1 MSARPAYVQHARRAA
16 QHAVGA
22 GRRLLGR
29 FVQPASE
36 PVFVVGNQRSGT
48 SAIAE
53 LMGEMAGL
61 RTAIDLYD
69 EMIRPSYHEVLAGT
83 VDLASFVE
91 KNRLDF
97 SRDLIKEPNLTF
109 LHEELARFFPGS
121 KTVFVVRD
129 PRDNIRSILNRLQVP
144 GTLTDLDPGAFPA
157 ITPAWRMIVDSAG
170 VALPDGNHIE
180 RLAHRWMRM
189 ARVYRDHEDS
199 MTLIRYEDFV
209 RDKEATLRWLVRQV
223 GHRPAHDVT
232 ARLDVQF
239 QRPGDR
245 AVPLPEFFGQQNLA
259 TIEAVCASEMALFG
273 YPR

>member
-1 MSARPAYVQHARRAA
+1 MTARPASVERGRRAA
-16 QHAVGA
+16 QHAVGV

-29 FVQPASE
+29 FVEPSRE

-48 SAIAE
+48 SVIAQ

-61 RTAIDLYD
+61 STAIDLYD

-83 VDLASFVE
+83 LDIASFVE

-109 LHEELARFFPGS
+109 LYDELARFFPRAQ
-121 KTVFVVRD
+121 TVFVVRD

-144 GTLTDLDPGAFPA
+144 GDLPDLDHHAA
-157 ITPAWRMIVDSAG
+157 AVTPAWRMILDSAG
-170 VALPDGNHIE
+170 VALPDGNYIA
-180 RLAHRWMRM
+180 RLAHRWTRM
-189 ARVYRDHEDS
+189 AQVYRDHGES
-199 MTLIRYEDFV
+199 MVLIRYEDFV
-209 RDKEATLRWLVRQV
+209 RDKEASLRRLVRQV
-223 GHRPAHDVT
+223 GRAPAHDVT

-245 AVPLPEFFGQQNLA
+245 GVPLQEFFGQQNLA
-259 TIEAVCASEMALFG
+259 TIESVCASEMRFFG
-273 YPR
+273 YPP

>member
-1 MSARPAYVQHARRAA
+1 MTARPISTEHARRIA
-16 QHAVGA
+16 QHAVGI

-29 FVQPASE
+29 FVEPSPE

-48 SAIAE
+48 SVIAQ

-61 RTAIDLYD
+61 STAIDLYD

-83 VDLASFVE
+83 LDIASFVQ

-109 LHEELARFFPGS
+109 LWPELARCFPRS
-121 KTVFVVRD
+121 LAVFVVRD
-129 PRDNIRSILNRLQVP
+129 PRDNIRSILNRLHIP
-144 GTLTDLDPGAFPA
+144 GDLTHVDHHAFPA
-157 ITPAWRMIVDSAG
+157 VTPAWRMILDSAG
-170 VALPDGNHIE
+170 VALPEGTHIE
-180 RLAHRWMRM
+180 RLAHRWVRM
-189 ARVYRDHEDS
+189 AGVYRDHEAS
-199 MTLIRYEDFV
+199 MALIRYEDFV
-209 RDKEATLRWLVRQV
+209 VDKEGSLRRLVREV
-223 GHRPAHDVT
+223 GHRPAHDVS

-245 AVPLPEFFGQQNLA
+245 DVSLQEFFGQQNLE
-259 TIEAVCASEMALFG
+259 TIEDVCASEMEFFG